1 MSRRTPGAESATGL
15 RAGRDRWSAT
25 LGGARDA
32 QDAGGPDAGG
42 PDAGAR
48 DAGGQGGRLGGLLEL
63 PAAPGPHDLPRSARL
78 RSRTGFRAAV
88 LLGVLAVLLG
98 GWFWWHTATSSPEV
112 LPLSETSPAATG
124 RAGAADPAVTGAT
137 ATGRDQSPADSST
150 TVPGR
155 IIVHVAGAVANPGVI
170 ELPAGSRLHEA
181 IAAAGGSTDAAD
193 PQKLNLASVLEDG
206 QKIVV
211 PTRGE
216 PDPAEPVSGA
226 TAGPAGPGGSPGTRG
241 GKINLNSASVEEL
254 GTLPRVGPV
263 LAQRIVDWRK
273 QHGRFKTVQELDAV
287 DGVGPKMLEALLP
300 LVSV

>member
-1 MSRRTPGAESATGL
+1 MPRRTPGAESATGL
-15 RAGRDRWSAT
+15 RTGRDRWSAT
-25 LGGARDA
+25 LGSARDGTQDPDA
-32 QDAGGPDAGG
+32 QESSAPGGRPDGLLVLPPPASGPDE
-42 PDAGAR
+42 P
-48 DAGGQGGRLGGLLEL
+48 
-63 PAAPGPHDLPRSARL
+63 PRCSRL

-88 LLGVLAVLLG
+88 LLGVMAALLG
-98 GWFWWHTATSSPEV
+98 GWFWWHTAASGPVV
-112 LPLSETSPAATG
+112 LPLSETAPAAANPSGAGPGGADTG
-124 RAGAADPAVTGAT
+124 QPSAGDPA
-137 ATGRDQSPADSST
+137 

-155 IIVHVAGAVANPGVI
+155 IIVHVAGAVARPGVI

-193 PQKLNLASVLEDG
+193 PQSLNLASVLEDG

-216 PDPAEPVSGA
+216 PETSEPAPGEA
-226 TAGPAGPGGSPGTRG
+226 AGPAGPGGGISGTKG